1 MNYSI
6 IFYIIGWI
14 LNLEAAFMLPSC
26 LVALIYQESS
36 GWSLVA
42 AVLLCL
48 LIGLPL
54 VIRKP
59 KNRVFYLREGFATT
73 ALCWIVLSCVGAL
86 PFVLSG
92 YIPNP
97 VDALFETVSGF
108 TTTGASI
115 LTDVEALPHCLLFW
129 RSWEAE
135 RTFSRKASRSEM
147 AKVLAA
153 RMVSRISSRSTLL
166 RI

>member
-48 LIGLPL
+48 LD
-54 VIRKP
+54 RSS
-59 KNRVFYLREGFATT
+59 F
-73 ALCWIVLSCVGAL
+73 
-86 PFVLSG
+86 G
-92 YIPNP
+92 YK
-97 VDALFETVSGF
+97 
-108 TTTGASI
+108 
-115 LTDVEALPHCLLFW
+115 
-129 RSWEAE
+129 EAE
-135 RTFSRKASRSEM
+135 KPCILPA
-147 AKVLAA
+147 
-153 RMVSRISSRSTLL
+153 
-166 RI
+166 